1 MQWASFLRRLLI
13 LLILAPV
20 AGFTL
25 GGPTAIT
32 HAAGKTFSVNST
44 MDTPDATP
52 GDGLCETASGNGV
65 CTLRAAIQETNALAG
80 ADAIKL
86 QSGATYVLTRAGDD
100 DIALNG
106 DLDITDD
113 VTIEGA
119 GSATTSING
128 GGLDRVFQ
136 IQNSK
141 TVTFNNL
148 TIRGGSATTGG
159 GIYNGGTLTLND
171 STVRDNQAR
180 TNSSGGGI
188 ANFSGALTINSSA
201 IVSNSAPNFGGGLFN
216 TAGGVVTISNSTFS
230 GNSVGADGGA
240 IYSYAMV
247 SLNYVTV
254 ANNTAQTAGGIQ
266 QGSGGTIKLKNS
278 LVATNHGVATD
289 CGGSLTSQGH
299 NLIGNTDGCTV
310 TGAAGDQIGAGAS
323 PIDPHVGP
331 LQDNGGGAFT
341 HALLFDSPAIDA
353 GSLASC
359 ASTDQRGITR
369 PQGTGCDIG
378 AYEFDGPVKQNQT
391 ITFAALPNRMLGDP
405 PFPLSATAS
414 SGLAVTFKAS
424 GKCSLSGA
432 SVTLSGQAGSCT
444 IVASQ
449 AGNAAYNAAPDVSR
463 SFAINSPAKQNQ
475 TIIFNPLPNRT
486 VGDAPFPLSAMA
498 SSGLAVTF
506 TASGK
511 CAVSGSSVTLSGQ
524 LGNCTIVASQ
534 AGDASYNAAP
544 NVSRSFTINSP
555 AKQNQ
560 AISFAALPN
569 RTLGDPPFSLSAA
582 ASSGLLVGFSTSTP
596 AACTVSGTTVA
607 LLSTGTC
614 TIIASQDGDGSF
626 NAATDVTQSFL
637 IANNA
642 PPLPN
647 AIVYLP
653 ITVR

>member
-1 MQWASFLRRLLI
+1 MQWASFLRRLLL

-20 AGFTL
+20 AGVTL
-25 GGPTAIT
+25 GGPAAIM

-80 ADAIKL
+80 ADTIKL

-100 DIALNG
+100 NTAFNG
-106 DLDITDD
+106 DLDISDD
-113 VTIEGA
+113 VTIDRA

-148 TIRGGSATTGG
+148 TIRGGSAPTGG

-188 ANFSGALTINSSA
+188 ANFSGTLTINSSA

-230 GNSVGADGGA
+230 GNWVGADGGA
-240 IYSYAMV
+240 IYSYATV

-278 LVATNHGVATD
+278 LVATNHGVATN

-299 NLIGNTDGCTV
+299 NLIGNADGCTV
-310 TGAAGDQIGAGAS
+310 TGAAGDQIGSGAS

-331 LQDNGGGAFT
+331 LQDNGGATFT
-341 HALLFDSPAIDA
+341 HALLFDSPAIDGA
-353 GSLASC
+353 SPASC
-359 ASTDQRGITR
+359 ANTDQRGITR

-378 AYEFDGPVKQNQT
+378 AYEFDGPIKQ
-391 ITFAALPNRMLGDP
+391 
-405 PFPLSATAS
+405 
-414 SGLAVTFKAS
+414 
-424 GKCSLSGA
+424 
-432 SVTLSGQAGSCT
+432 
-444 IVASQ
+444 SQ
-449 AGNAAYNAAPDVSR
+449 II
-463 SFAINSPAKQNQ
+463 SF
-475 TIIFNPLPNRT
+475 TPLPNKT
-486 VGDAPFPLSAMA
+486 VGDAPFAVNASA
-498 SSGLAVTF
+498 SSGLPVAF

-511 CAVSGSSVTLSGQ
+511 CIVNGSTVTLSGVA
-524 LGNCTIVASQ
+524 GKCTITAHQVGNAT
-534 AGDASYNAAP
+534 YKAAP
-544 NVSRSFTINSP
+544 DVAQSFIVNSP

-569 RTLGDPPFSLSAA
+569 RTLGDPPLSLSAT
-582 ASSGLLVGFSTSTP
+582 ASSGLPVAFSSGTP
-596 AACTVSGTTVA
+596 AACTVSGTTVT
-607 LLSTGTC
+607 LLSAGTC
-614 TIIASQDGDGSF
+614 TIIASQDGNGGF
-626 NAATDVTQSFL
+626 NAAADVTQSFL

-642 PPLPN
+642 PPAPN

-653 ITVR
+653 ITLR